1 MTITE
6 RNLLQRG
13 AVERIEIN
21 RAFQATHRLFLFAL
35 AALDV
40 TLQLEYS
47 GVIGQGFSGDL
58 QFGKGSVIIQE
69 STIKVSRAHEVH
81 FASFGMQPQRLLK
94 EAKCT

>member
-13 AVERIEIN
+13 AVARIEIN

-40 TLQLEYS
+40 TLQLEYP
-47 GVIGQGFSGDL
+47 GVIGQGFGGDL
-58 QFGKGSVIIQE
+58 QFGQGSLIIQE
-69 STIKVSRAHEVH
+69 STIKMSRTREVC
-81 FASFGMQPQRLLK
+81 FTRIWMEAECRLNGRFS
-94 EAKCT
+94 